1 MWVDYNGNEA
11 EKMTAKDFSMVE
23 LTGPGDDLL
32 LPWLDL
38 YETAFAPCE
47 KVLVSEHLKI
57 LREKAQGEARYHH
70 LLAVLDGRGAFAGMV
85 RYQLLPEAGA
95 AFLWYL
101 AVEPHLRS
109 TGLGSKVYRELL
121 QRVDNGVIKA
131 LVFEVEIPELQDHE
145 DGRQLARRR
154 IEFYRRQGA
163 RLLRGIDYLQYVGSH
178 QVPTPMHLM
187 VHPLQ
192 ELTAAQAF
200 ALAKAVYQDALTQ
213 VGEIGLE

>member
-1 MWVDYNGNEA
+1 
-11 EKMTAKDFSMVE
+11 MTSNPYSLVE
-23 LTGPGDDLL
+23 LTTPQDDLL

-57 LREKAQGEARYHH
+57 LREKAGGKAGNHH
-70 LLAVLDGRGAFAGMV
+70 LLAVQDSRGAFAGML

-101 AVEPHLRS
+101 AIEPRLRG

-121 QRVDNGVIKA
+121 QRVDDGVIKA

-145 DGRQLARRR
+145 DGRQAARRR

-163 RLLRGIDYLQYVGSH
+163 RLMRGIDYLQFVGSH
-178 QVPTPMHLM
+178 QAPTPMHLM